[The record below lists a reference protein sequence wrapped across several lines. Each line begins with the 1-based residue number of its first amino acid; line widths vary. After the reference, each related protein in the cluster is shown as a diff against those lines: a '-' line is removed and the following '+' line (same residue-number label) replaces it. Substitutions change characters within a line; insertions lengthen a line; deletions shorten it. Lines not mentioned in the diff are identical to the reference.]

1 MLGEIL
7 ALTLLAALPGL
18 LLSTLLTA
26 LSWLLAWLLLPAA
39 ALLTTL
45 AALLTALVLLAR
57 LLFIRIHICSLF
69 FLPQPTTN
77 ASTLSSSSRWS
88 ASVQSARLRNVGMSE
103 LIGVA
108 VMKTSCATKDLVRR
122 AAGQARHALLIGR
135 ESQCAHRPLCGER
148 RSAIVPTVVTIAVA
162 SFAAARR
169 RAASCWSES
178 VQSLRGVAYSRL
190 PCG

>member
-1 MLGEIL
+1 MSGEIL

-57 LLFIRIHICSLF
+57 LLFIRIHNCSLF
-69 FLPQPTTN
+69 FLPQLTTN
-77 ASTLSSSSRWS
+77 ASTLSSSGRWS

-108 VMKTSCATKDLVRR
+108 VMKTSCATKDLLRR
-122 AAGQARHALLIGR
+122 AAGPARHALLIGG
-135 ESQCAHRPLCGER
+135 ESQCAHQLCGER
-148 RSAIVPTVVTIAVA
+148 RSANVPTVVTIAVA
-162 SFAAARR
+162 NFAAARR

>member
-1 MLGEIL
+1 MSGEIL

-57 LLFIRIHICSLF
+57 LLFIRIHNCSLF
-69 FLPQPTTN
+69 FLPQLTTN
-77 ASTLSSSSRWS
+77 ASTLSSSGRWS

-108 VMKTSCATKDLVRR
+108 VMKTSCATKDLLRR
-122 AAGQARHALLIGR
+122 AAGPARHALLIGGKASVLISSAVNA
-135 ESQCAHRPLCGER
+135 EAQMFQPL
-148 RSAIVPTVVTIAVA
+148 SLSPLQT
-162 SFAAARR
+162 SRR
-169 RAASCWSES
+169 RAD
-178 VQSLRGVAYSRL
+178 VPLHVGPKAYSRFV
-190 PCG
+190 G